1 MNKKS
6 IVILGIVVAFCIGVL
21 SGLLLNMNKVSANEE
36 KAVKSENKAVEIDA
50 VAYKCD
56 MIEKEIREEYGDFN
70 VYTSTELT
78 EDTENAR
85 YKNLLENRMNSEK
98 VIVERTKGTVLNED
112 MDGEAEGYYISYRSV
127 PDAQPGDEVITYLV
141 YNPATNYIDDIIE
154 RYDVVVK

>member
-6 IVILGIVVAFCIGVL
+6 IVILGVVVAFCIGVL
-21 SGLLLNMNKVSANEE
+21 SGFLLNMNKVSVNEE
-36 KAVKSENKAVEIDA
+36 KAVKIENKAVEIDS

-56 MIEKEIREEYGDFN
+56 MIEKEIQEEYGDFD

-98 VIVERTKGTVLNED
+98 VIVERTKGTVLNGN

-154 RYDVVVK
+154 RYDVVIK